1 MMRGSSVYWLLAGFS
16 LVTGAPACGG
26 EPTGAPNAGTG
37 ANGGS
42 GNAPG
47 KGGTGGST
55 SGSAGKGGTAGQG
68 TGGASGATSAGGT
81 AGQGTGGTASPMAG
95 TSSMMGGSGGM
106 SGAGTGGG
114 GTAGMQA
121 MSGNGGAAGMGSGGA
136 SGSAGNA
143 PGGQGGRANGGA
155 PGAGMAGMSGAS
167 GAAGS
172 PMVGDCPAP
181 TTPIGWA
188 SVSGDGV
195 TATTGGL
202 GGDTVKPTTADELI
216 DYAASDEPLIIQI
229 EGTFDVPRLNV
240 SSNKTLIGIGDDA
253 TLNGGVRM
261 RGYDDDNVQNVIL
274 RNLHVNG
281 GTSDADNDA
290 MQIYFAHHVWVD
302 HCDIYDGPDG
312 NLDITHASS
321 WVTVSWTKFRYT
333 DAYQTPSGEDSAHR
347 FSNLLGHSDNN
358 SDEDTGRLKISFHHN
373 YWGEKVIE
381 RMPRVRFGQVHVFN
395 NYFNA
400 PDNNYCVG
408 GGLEAQL
415 LVENNYFD
423 DVKDPH
429 RFQDDDDTAQ
439 IVARNNT
446 YIGKADTTAKD
457 TRGTAFTPGYT
468 AALEAADATLKATVQ
483 KCAGPH

>member
-1 MMRGSSVYWLLAGFS
+1 MTRRPSLSWLLAG
-16 LVTGAPACGG
+16 LPLATLGPACGG
-26 EPTGAPNAGTG
+26 GSDGTPSTAGTG
-37 ANGGS
+37 AYGGS
-42 GNAPG
+42 GNAAAKGGTGGSTGGTAG
-47 KGGTGGST
+47 KGGTGGS
-55 SGSAGKGGTAGQG
+55 G
-68 TGGASGATSAGGT
+68 TGGASVSGTGGT
-81 AGQGTGGTASPMAG
+81 AGQGTGGTAAPMAG
-95 TSSMMGGSGGM
+95 SSSMLGGSG
-106 SGAGTGGG
+106 GAGTGGDG
-114 GTAGMQA
+114 MAGVSA
-121 MSGNGGAAGMGSGGA
+121 MSGNGNGGAAAGRASGGA
-136 SGSAGNA
+136 SGTAGNA
-143 PGGQGGRANGGA
+143 PGGQGGKANGGA

-181 TTPIGWA
+181 TSPIGWA

-216 DYAASDEPLIIQI
+216 DYAASDGPLIIQI
-229 EGTFDVPRLNV
+229 EGTFDVPRLDV
-240 SSNKTLIGIGDDA
+240 SSNKTLIGLGNDA
-253 TLNGGVRM
+253 TLNGGVRV
-261 RGYDDDNVQNVIL
+261 RGHDDDNVQNVIL

-281 GTSDADNDA
+281 GTSDADDDA

-321 WVTVSWTKFRYT
+321 WVTISWTKFRYT
-333 DAYQTPSGEDSAHR
+333 DAYQTPSGEDSPHR

-358 SDEDTGRLKISFHHN
+358 SDEDTGRLKISFHHD

-429 RFQDDDDTAQ
+429 RFQDDGDTAQ

-483 KCAGPH
+483 KCAGPR